1 MTLPLLLTVL
11 AALHAP
17 NANPDT
23 FWVLAQKGAD
33 AQPIR
38 GALIAEDATHYHVR
52 VEGGELWLEK
62 ATVQR
67 VEKDDLT
74 VEAIQQKE
82 QEKKQKDAAPAPVA
96 DTAEAAAKPAEAQ
109 AVEAAEAGGDP
120 AKPAAQPAEPAPAA
134 SNEAQDPAAEA
145 VIAEM
150 VVRYDP
156 VLHRINGGAAM
167 QAAMRIDELRLAY
180 QRTRSPELRKELR
193 RARRGR

>member
-1 MTLPLLLTVL
+1 MTLSLLLTVL
-11 AALHAP
+11 AALSTP

-23 FWVLAQKGAD
+23 FWVLAQKGSE

-62 ATVQR
+62 AMVQR

-82 QEKKQKDAAPAPVA
+82 QEKRQKA
-96 DTAEAAAKPAEAQ
+96 
-109 AVEAAEAGGDP
+109 
-120 AKPAAQPAEPAPAA
+120 AEPAPAA
-134 SNEAQDPAAEA
+134 AEATTQPAEARAVEAAGGEHAKAEKPTEPKPAPAAQPEPLA
-145 VIAEM
+145 TQESATEEGP
-150 VVRYDP
+150 RYDP
-156 VLHRINGGAAM
+156 ILHRINGTAAM
-167 QAAMRIDELRLAY
+167 QASMRLEELRVAY
-180 QRTRSPELRKELR
+180 RQTRSPELRKELR